1 MRTFFIGLLSAITIA
16 GSLFAV
22 YAWAHWRGDRAA
34 APAAAARK
42 ILYWVDPMHPSYRSP
57 EPGIA
62 PDCGMKL
69 VPVYAEERK
78 TDGAGRDV
86 ETASGGTVH
95 VSPDMQQMAGV
106 QYSVVAYSTETA
118 TIRAPGRVVPDET
131 RLTRVYP
138 HMEGWISKTFVD
150 FTGQMVK
157 KGDLMLSIYSPEVV
171 AGEQELVLALRIRE
185 QMKASPVKEAW
196 GNSELLVQ
204 AARKRL
210 QVFDLTPAQIAAV
223 EQTRLPVE
231 GATMREL
238 FDKAGTQA
246 ADDSHAT
253 GTVQTIAVY
262 SPATG
267 YVTAR
272 NAYAAQH
279 VTPDTELY
287 DLSDLSHMWI
297 MADIFESDIASIHEG
312 QNAVV
317 SGAYGEAPSFTARV
331 TYIQPQ
337 VDPQTRT
344 AKVRLEVSNEHLQ
357 LKLDMFV
364 NVQFPVGAARKL
376 MVPADAVMDFGL
388 KQTAYVDRGNGYL
401 ECRAVRIGQR
411 RGDRVEI
418 LDGLKPGERIVT
430 SGTFLIDSES
440 RLRAGTAMSV
450 PAAGQG
456 HD

>member
-1 MRTFFIGLLSAITIA
+1 M
-16 GSLFAV
+16 
-22 YAWAHWRGDRAA
+22 
-34 APAAAARK
+34 PARK

-69 VPVYAEERK
+69 EPVYAEERK
-78 TDGAGRDV
+78 AGGGK
-86 ETASGGTVH
+86 EMEAASGGAVH
-95 VSPDMQQMAGV
+95 VSADMQQMAGV
-106 QYSVVAYSTETA
+106 RYSTVAYSTETA

-131 RLTRVYP
+131 GLTRVYP
-138 HMEGWISKTFVD
+138 HMEGWITKTFVD
-150 FTGQMVK
+150 FNGQMVK
-157 KGDLMLSIYSPEVV
+157 KGDLLLSIYSPEVV
-171 AGEQELVLALRIRE
+171 AGEQELVLALRIRD
-185 QMKASPVKEAW
+185 QMKSSPVKEAW

-210 QVFDLTPAQIAAV
+210 QVFDLTLAQIAAV
-223 EQTRLPVE
+223 EQGRAPVE
-231 GATMREL
+231 GATLREL
-238 FDKAGTQA
+238 FDKGGTQA
-246 ADDSHAT
+246 AVDSHAT
-253 GTVQTIAVY
+253 GGVQTISIY

-272 NAYAAQH
+272 NAYPNQH

-287 DLSDLSHMWI
+287 DLSDPRHVWI
-297 MADIFESDIASIHEG
+297 MADIFEADIASIHQG
-312 QNAVV
+312 QNALV
-317 SGAYGEAPSFTARV
+317 SGANSEAPPFTARV

-344 AKVRLEVSNEHLQ
+344 SKVRLEVSNEGLQ
-357 LKLDMFV
+357 LKPDMFV
-364 NVQFPVGAARKL
+364 NVQFPVGSARKL

-401 ECRAVRIGQR
+401 EGRKVRIGQR
-411 RGDRVEI
+411 SGNRVEI
-418 LDGLKPGERIVT
+418 LAGLRPGERIVT

-440 RLRAGTAMSV
+440 RLRAGTAMSG
-450 PAAGQG
+450 PAAGDG